1 MVRSV
6 TFEIRWH
13 DTQPIYSCSFQ
24 PISQSHL
31 KRVLDH
37 NLGQAAGLAPGK
49 TLAGPSGSS
58 GSSGS
63 TAISSGAGGTIA
75 TKQIQPPIMAGG
87 QSWRLATAGGDNN
100 ARLWMVHPNI
110 PSPAALASAAAT
122 SGTTA
127 VAPHPPRVEYLATLS
142 RHSGVVNV
150 VRFCPRGEML
160 ATAGDDGNV
169 LFWVPSDRGRGFGDL
184 HSNLDDGESQFE
196 KEFWRVKLMTRATQQ
211 ELYDM
216 AWSPN
221 GETLAV
227 GGTDFVARIIN
238 VQDGHVIREISEHS
252 HYVQGIAWDPLQE
265 YIATQ
270 SSDRSVH
277 VHYLQL
283 KHKHDQGEA
292 SGSGSTAALSGSH
305 LASRSS
311 KLDLHRRNGSTSG
324 GFIWDSNAKPPMKRR
339 ASSHASQASDSEG
352 PRESFVAGLR
362 GRSKRSATPI
372 DPTHHSV
379 VPRASTPSQ
388 VAGPS
393 QLSGSSAQPATPTA
407 SVPPSPF
414 SATAPGG
421 SHVHAMNPPQMTP
434 SRRSSFSGSN
444 MDVASPPTSATS
456 LAQTSMAGSHVGKT
470 ADPAHHAGAGVATP
484 GDGVRRTGSTS
495 RSASRTRSVRSPSPI
510 PPLPAIRAP
519 PSPKQRMQA
528 AVAATTGLSKS
539 TLRLYGDENFS
550 GFFRRLAFSPD
561 GALLVTP
568 SGLFDPPPP
577 PSLASPSVHLSPR
590 KSPSPSLPLSK
601 DGGAAA
607 AADAAAT
614 TNKSAVYLYARG
626 NFNKSNAPIAVLP
639 GHKTATL
646 VVRFSPILYE
656 LRKSP
661 RAQDGASE
669 DDGIPPHPT
678 IPLEVG
684 KLKSVSLVSEGFNP
698 SSTSVDPPTGSDGTK
713 KASSSA
719 RRGPSVIGLPYR
731 MVYAVATQ
739 DSVWIYD
746 TQQTGPICCFSN
758 MHYASFTDLSWSP
771 DGQTLMM
778 SSTDGYCSVVVFDYA
793 ELGIP
798 YAYNSQPSLQVP
810 SGGTPA
816 PAHIASGTP
825 TRSAPSTP
833 QLANASL
840 AGEAT
845 SSSGVAPWLAGTPP
859 PPPTLPTS
867 SSSSASASA
876 PTGLGLALGAA
887 GSGKAGATLA
897 GLPAAVRA
905 AASSPALSSPD
916 ATPLS
921 SATAAANV
929 TNTTTASSNTNAGA
943 NAAATQG
950 GEAPKKK
957 RRIAPTLQGPL
968 GQ

>member
-1 MVRSV
+1 MVRSA

-24 PISQSHL
+24 PISPQHL

-49 TLAGPSGSS
+49 TLAGHASGSS
-58 GSSGS
+58 NS
-63 TAISSGAGGTIA
+63 TAGSNASAP
-75 TKQIQPPIMAGG
+75 TKAIQPPIMAGG

-100 ARLWMVHPNI
+100 ARLWMVHPNV
-110 PSPAALASAAAT
+110 PSPAALASAVST
-122 SGTTA
+122 SGSA
-127 VAPHPPRVEYLATLS
+127 AIAPHPPRVEYLATLS

-150 VRFCPRGEML
+150 VKFCPRGEML

-169 LFWVPSDRGRGFGDL
+169 LFWVPSDRNRPGFGDVQ
-184 HSNLDDGESQFE
+184 SNLDDGESQFE

-238 VQDGHVIREISEHS
+238 VQDGHVIREISEHN

-265 YIATQ
+265 FIATQ

-277 VHYLQL
+277 IHSLQL
-283 KHKHDQGEA
+283 KQKHDQSEA
-292 SGSGSTAALSGSH
+292 SSSASTPVLGTH
-305 LASRSS
+305 LANRSS
-311 KLDLHRRNGSTSG
+311 RLDLHRRNGSSSSA
-324 GFIWDSNAKPPMKRR
+324 FIWDASAKPPMKRR
-339 ASSHASQASDSEG
+339 GSSHASQASDSEG

-362 GRSKRSATPI
+362 GRSKRSTTPM
-372 DPTHHSV
+372 DAAHLSV
-379 VPRASTPSQ
+379 APRASTPSQ
-388 VAGPS
+388 GTAPQPAGS
-393 QLSGSSAQPATPTA
+393 LAQPATPTA

-414 SATAPGG
+414 SATAAGG
-421 SHVHAMNPPQMTP
+421 HAHAMNPPQTTP

-456 LAQTSMAGSHVGKT
+456 LAPASLSGSHVSKT
-470 ADPAHHAGAGVATP
+470 AADVASHPGTSILP
-484 GDGVRRTGSTS
+484 GDGVRRAGSTS

-528 AVAATTGLSKS
+528 AVAASGLAKN

-550 GFFRRLAFSPD
+550 GFFRRLSFSPD

-568 SGLFDPPPP
+568 SGLFDPPPAP
-577 PSLASPSVHLSPR
+577 PLVSSSVQLSPT
-590 KSPSPSLPLSK
+590 KSPSPSLSGSLGRETTSAS
-601 DGGAAA
+601 AASI
-607 AADAAAT
+607 
-614 TNKSAVYLYARG
+614 NKSAVYLYARG
-626 NFNKSNAPIAVLP
+626 NFSRSNAPIAVLP

-656 LRKSP
+656 LRKTP
-661 RAQDGASE
+661 RSQDAADVE

-684 KLKSVSLVSEGFNP
+684 KQKSVSLQSEGFNP
-698 SSTSVDPPTGSDGTK
+698 SSAPVDPPAQDASKKGSSITTATG
-713 KASSSA
+713 AP
-719 RRGPSVIGLPYR
+719 RGISVIGLPYR

-758 MHYASFTDLSWSP
+758 MHYASFTDLTWSP

-798 YAYNSQPSLQVP
+798 YSYTSQPSLQTP
-810 SGGTPA
+810 TSGTPA
-816 PAHIASGTP
+816 PAHIATGSSL
-825 TRSAPSTP
+825 RSAPSTP
-833 QLANASL
+833 QLPATTL
-840 AGEAT
+840 AGDAAT
-845 SSSGVAPWLAGTPP
+845 GPSMTASTPP
-859 PPPTLPTS
+859 PPPPPPATA
-867 SSSSASASA
+867 SSAS
-876 PTGLGLALGAA
+876 TGLGLAIGAGIARTGPTLG
-887 GSGKAGATLA
+887 S
-897 GLPAAVRA
+897 LPAAV
-905 AASSPALSSPD
+905 L
-916 ATPLS
+916 
-921 SATAAANV
+921 ATASPSSS
-929 TNTTTASSNTNAGA
+929 TASTSAPVGA
-943 NAAATQG
+943 QTPAHTEAQG
-950 GEAPKKK
+950 PSKKK
-957 RRIAPTLQGPL
+957 RRIAPTLERPL